1 MMAMGTDLTTAFF
14 AGTGAAMGVALGVAE
29 NPGAVAIEQPGCGM
43 DETGRPRT
51 PPPVDGGGNVM
62 VLRSAR
68 PGEAIVRQLL
78 AKYGIETALEK
89 MTHGNLDKPLK
100 DLIESGEELDVTDPV
115 FPGSK
120 SLSLCVNFE

>member
-1 MMAMGTDLTTAFF
+1 M
-14 AGTGAAMGVALGVAE
+14 VAE

-78 AKYGIETALEK
+78 AKYGIETAREHK
-89 MTHGNLDKPLK
+89 HGLASRDRR
-100 DLIESGEELDVTDPV
+100 GC
-115 FPGSK
+115 
-120 SLSLCVNFE
+120 SLAVVVPQ